1 MKIKKVEVEIR
12 ESEIVELLSQ
22 GYTWLKKDDLGYGS
36 IQEKYA
42 ASEKQVLALQSDPCF
57 NDVSTTV
64 RTLVFIKDLKKS
76 EPAKQAAPVIEQL
89 VESPVSVEEVEAND
103 AADIFA
109 NL

>member
-1 MKIKKVEVEIR
+1 MKIKKVEVEVK
-12 ESEIVELLSQ
+12 ESEIVELLNQ

-42 ASEKQVLALQSDPCF
+42 ASEKQIMSLQADPCF
-57 NDVSTTV
+57 NDVSTVV

-76 EPAKQAAPVIEQL
+76 TEPVTPAAI
-89 VESPVSVEEVEAND
+89 VEETAIENNSAVD
-103 AADIFA
+103 MYMFA